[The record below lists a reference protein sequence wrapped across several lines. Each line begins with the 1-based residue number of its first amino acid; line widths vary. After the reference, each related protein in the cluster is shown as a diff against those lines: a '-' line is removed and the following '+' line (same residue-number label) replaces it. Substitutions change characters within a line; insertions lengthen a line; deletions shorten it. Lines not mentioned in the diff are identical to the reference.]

1 MIAVMKPAMLI
12 GVVLALAATGSVP
25 VRADS
30 WCVHDAAGVTS
41 PICAFS
47 SAQDCIQ
54 AAIVG
59 PSGTVCT
66 REEALSR
73 ASPPKDQARRSHARR
88 SRRQASR

>member
-1 MIAVMKPAMLI
+1 MAVMKPTMLI
-12 GVVLALAATGSVP
+12 GGVLALAAAGVP

-66 REEALSR
+66 REEAISR
-73 ASPPKDQARRSHARR
+73 AAAPKEQVRKGRAHR
-88 SRRQASR
+88 SRQQASR